1 MNKENLWVFRS
12 FRSLGFQIKEW
23 GICTVVTMIRSG
35 GTMLKCF
42 LLLWGGMGRGG
53 KVSALGGG
61 VAGHL
66 LPSRAAH
73 PWPALG
79 KYPRHQGLH

>member
-1 MNKENLWVFRS
+1 
-12 FRSLGFQIKEW
+12 
-23 GICTVVTMIRSG
+23 
-35 GTMLKCF
+35 MLKCF

-61 VAGHL
+61 GKAGHL

>member
-1 MNKENLWVFRS
+1 
-12 FRSLGFQIKEW
+12 
-23 GICTVVTMIRSG
+23 
-35 GTMLKCF
+35 MLKCF

-53 KVSALGGG
+53 KVECTRGAGM
-61 VAGHL
+61 AGHL
-66 LPSRAAH
+66 LPSRATH

>member
-12 FRSLGFQIKEW
+12 FRSLGFQIKDW

-61 VAGHL
+61 GHGWA
-66 LPSRAAH
+66 S
-73 PWPALG
+73 PA
-79 KYPRHQGLH
+79 Q